1 MCRDMDGSR
10 ECNIE
15 VSKSS
20 ESERKVAQSCPTL
33 CDPMDPTRL
42 LCPWN
47 FPGKSTRVD
56 YHFLLQRFPDPGI
69 EAGSPALQADALPSE
84 PPRKHKCINAC
95 MWNMKKKW
103 YRQSYLQSRNRVIDI
118 ENKCLNTKGE
128 MWVGWIRRL
137 RLTCIYH
144 WYMYKIDN

>member
-1 MCRDMDGSR
+1 MDGSR

-15 VSKSS
+15 ESKSS
-20 ESERKVAQSCPTL
+20 EREVAQFCPTL

-56 YHFLLQRFPDPGI
+56 CHFLLQRFPDPGI

-84 PPRKHKCINAC
+84 PPRKHKYINAC

-103 YRQSYLQSRNRVIDI
+103 YRQSYLQSRNSHRHREQMYEYQRGNVGKMNWEIEIDMHI
-118 ENKCLNTKGE
+118 PLIH
-128 MWVGWIRRL
+128 V
-137 RLTCIYH
+137 
-144 WYMYKIDN
+144 

>member
-1 MCRDMDGSR
+1 MDGSR

-15 VSKSS
+15 ESKSS
-20 ESERKVAQSCPTL
+20 EREIAQFCPTL

-56 YHFLLQRFPDPGI
+56 CHFLLQRFPDPGI

-84 PPRKHKCINAC
+84 PPRKHKYINAC
-95 MWNMKKKW
+95 MWNMKKNGIGNLIYKAEI
-103 YRQSYLQSRNRVIDI
+103 VIDI
-118 ENKCLNTKGE
+118 ENKCMNTKGE
-128 MWVGWIRRL
+128 MWVR
-137 RLTCIYH
+137 
-144 WYMYKIDN
+144 